1 MMIPSGPPID
11 NPKSQKLSV
20 TALLSLIF
28 SFIPLLNIL
37 GILFGVRSLR
47 EIKKSQGALYG
58 KWLGIGGIV
67 VGSLGILLSCVCMGP
82 SIIHMRNEETR
93 AMESDVRSTANTLQ
107 TAVGDY
113 KKDPKHQGLKPAT
126 VAELTVVVQSCLPK
140 DVQNKKNPFNSAQDY
155 GTVGSGIVFGLP
167 SSPGQIGY
175 VFTDQHEPYT
185 IIALGKDRGPILT
198 LTEGL

>member
-1 MMIPSGPPID
+1 MIPSEQPID
-11 NPKSQKLSV
+11 RPKSRKLSV

-67 VGSLGILLSCVCMGP
+67 VGSLGVLLSCVCMGP
-82 SIIHMRNEETR
+82 SLIHMRHEETR
-93 AMESDVRSTANTLQ
+93 AKESDVRFTANTLQ
-107 TAVGDY
+107 KAVEDY

-126 VAELTVVVQSCLPK
+126 VADLTVVVQSCLPK
-140 DVQNKKNPFNSAQDY
+140 NIPDSKNPFNPAQDY
-155 GTVGSGIVFGLP
+155 CSVGSGIVFGLP
-167 SSPGQIGY
+167 SNPGQIGY
-175 VFTDQHEPYT
+175 VFTGEREPYK
-185 IIALGKDRGPILT
+185 IIALGKDGKPILT

>member
-1 MMIPSGPPID
+1 MIPSGPPSG
-11 NPKSQKLSV
+11 NPKSKKLSA
-20 TALLSLIF
+20 TAVWSLVL

-37 GILFGVRSLR
+37 GILMGIRSLR
-47 EIKKSQGALYG
+47 EIKKSHGALYG

-67 VGSLGILLSCVCMGP
+67 IGSLGVLCYCVCMGP
-82 SIIHMRNEETR
+82 SIIHMRHEETR
-93 AMESDVRSTANTLQ
+93 TMESDVRSTANTLQ
-107 TAVGDY
+107 TALEAY
-113 KKDPKHQGLKPAT
+113 KNDPTHQGLKPAT
-126 VAELTVVVQSCLPK
+126 VAELTAVVQSCLPK

-155 GTVGSGIVFGLP
+155 GTVGSGVVFGLP

-175 VFTDQHEPYT
+175 VFTDEREPYK